1 MFVKSFNAIFSLD
14 MGFILAW
21 SRLFLATICH
31 TKNIRRLKV
40 TVVSELLWNKAT
52 NKKNIFLV
60 IYFS

>member
-1 MFVKSFNAIFSLD
+1 MFVKSFYAIFSLD

-52 NKKNIFLV
+52 NKNIFLV